1 MTQPPKDPI
10 ESRRKLHQLL
20 LDQKLY
26 SKSDV
31 EFETQFANPESRA
44 KLHQLMLDKSLYS
57 KSVDDFD
64 MQFFGDLKKKEEP
77 VQYSFTG
84 QLDLSQPLS
93 NQLQGGSENIQN
105 EPVIGTIPVTSD
117 DDSEVRAEKF
127 LADADLKDQL
137 EQGRLAYEQGKTE
150 VPTNFGTKNLDEIAD
165 EVSKK
170 TKVVREPSIEPGST
184 DFQSQ
189 LNVPLSKIE
198 MDVNRF
204 EATKDKVKNLQ
215 VKEDKAKYA
224 DELQK
229 FSTTA
234 IDKIDKQLDKLPSNL
249 SFEDTGMG
257 GVSSPKNEEKEI
269 LEMAKSIL
277 EEVRDTPDKG
287 GFWEGLSSKGF
298 SGVLPF
304 VSGLEELP
312 KLRKLRDVSLEAQAG
327 DKENEFKAFMGEEPV
342 DNLAPE
348 KRQLLSAEAI
358 KQEFQRA
365 KENPG
370 MYRFGRVL
378 AEMIPYMGEY
388 VATSGAYTGAKTAVT
403 AGLTKVL
410 KTSAQKAIIR
420 NGVIKPLSTLAA
432 LTAQTGMNPTRIA
445 STTFERMTPQLKTT
459 LALDPDELKGVVG
472 EGGEGFNKAFAKAF
486 GTNAMELLTERFGQW
501 SSEAGDAIK
510 AAGYWL
516 PNVTLGKWMAKR
528 GYINLEQANKAA
540 KTLGWDGILKEIYGE
555 EYPNKLLQEAITGD
569 QNILTELNKPG
580 PPSAGTLE
588 FFNPLSDEFI
598 DMMVPSLILGGGP
611 LAYGAF
617 KKWATSEAP
626 TVAEQT
632 VNAPAGDLGVKPKED
647 EKPKEPTRPVAAAE
661 VPKVE
666 TQESV
671 PVQGEQEVKGEK
683 VEPVKGTKYNST
695 IQEVDIN
702 ELGFTELEDGKIEKA
717 KEKDVEKYAERFKA
731 GENKTVILV
740 GRGKDGKLYV
750 IDGHRRVLAAKKAGI
765 NKLKAIVRDRVTEGN
780 KGIDANEIDLL
791 EAEANQQSEQV
802 APETIVPPKVKAEE
816 GSPTEEVTYIKQ
828 ELDGRVLYE
837 DVDGNKYE
845 ARPTRKNGYYD
856 IYKNGKK
863 LDSGAAKFSDI
874 QPVIE
879 QDRQSEKRVEE
890 FKKEQDTKGYDV
902 DDLVKN
908 LKRVFDKPLPE
919 GMTGFQAHFTPEGY
933 RTEIRKENG
942 KFNYYLNGKDDARP
956 GDLPKL
962 TKAQKSKPIAS
973 FDNEIDAVKY
983 AIAERE
989 KYNNELQKIRD
1000 AQAEERKASK
1010 ETFGKFK
1017 VIGVNS
1023 EGNKVG
1029 EDKNG
1034 VRGVLKGNVIVSQP
1048 VGIIPGQGYSVSS
1061 PEGQFLTTEESKS
1074 QADKVAKDA
1083 GFDSPSHL
1091 INSVKKRT
1099 GQEFENV
1106 QDIPKELINRV
1117 VNERN
1122 LEELPPA
1129 EEKPK
1134 ITQIKEA
1141 NPERILVVKPTSDK
1155 PSKLIEAEE
1164 AVKKMLAGSSAKD
1177 IEDAQNGLGI
1187 SAARFAMRYA
1197 DPKKNQ
1203 ELYDKVYNL
1212 FFDTFKQKA
1221 PRKSDAKFDKA
1232 RKSAAELLD
1241 LIGPGLKIDEQYD
1254 PERSEKI
1261 ARKAI
1266 QMVGDYLDAGLT
1278 RFAEM
1283 VQDVIET
1290 FGEPSARVLFGPMKE
1305 GYGAKAV
1312 SVPDEVADKMDDLKT
1327 IRAAK
1332 IEDFLNTQDG
1342 SISDTD
1348 GAGTS
1353 ELPGGTQSEGTG
1365 DVNETEP
1372 IEGQTD
1378 EGSGAS
1384 TTSAG
1389 GSTKAGKKRSGSPGS
1404 GNRKGTGTGL
1414 EPSGIAGGEQGTTGK
1429 GRKELDVNDQNHVIE
1444 EADEIVPSGESAKIK
1459 ANIAAIKLVKKL
1471 QEENRNATPEEKKI
1485 LAKFVGWGGLASVL
1499 DKQKARSGWDDNWN
1513 KKYEKYHK
1521 EIADLLT
1528 EDEFNNAV
1536 NSTINA
1542 HYTDR
1547 RVITSIWD
1555 LVKRLGF
1562 TGGNVMEPSAGVGH
1576 FFGLMPQE
1584 MAQKSNLKAY
1594 ELDALT
1600 GQILS
1605 KLYPDAN
1612 VRVTGYEEAV
1622 EGSNTQDL
1630 VISNVPFGKTAPF
1643 DKRYKDLSKFSLH
1656 NYFIAKGIQQL
1667 KPGGLG
1673 VFITSSSSMD
1683 NGASANFRE
1692 WTNNQGNADF
1702 IGAIRLPNNA
1712 FAENAGTQVT
1722 TDILIYKKRT
1732 SDSAGEF
1739 NQDYRVSVSFKE
1751 TKDSKGNPTEI
1762 FINEYFKRNPEM
1774 MLGEMMLA
1782 HDAGSGG
1789 LYSADSQTLKAPAG
1803 QNTMELLN
1811 ERISRL
1817 PENVFGAEAVEEK
1830 ETEKAELGDKEG
1842 TLKEQ
1847 GGKLY
1852 FVENGELH
1860 LEPWG
1865 TETIK
1870 HDGKTHK
1877 KVDVVKDY
1885 TQIKTVVNDLIRE
1898 EQNNES
1904 NEVRI
1909 EELRKELNK
1918 KYDNFVKKYG
1928 QLNRNKKIEFL
1939 EEDADHISVTS
1950 LENVTKESTINEKT
1964 GRVTTKFNIAKADI
1978 FNKRVNFPYEEPNTA
1993 ESPSDAVSISLSYRN
2008 KVDLPYI
2015 ASLLGRSEADA
2026 KKELI
2031 DNNLVY
2037 ENPKTGL
2044 LEEAD
2049 AYLSGYVR
2057 TKLAEAEA
2065 EVKANPD
2072 FERNVEAL
2080 KKVIPKTIPAQLI
2093 EFRLGSNWLPGEV
2106 IDKWVKNELD
2116 IESKI
2121 RYNPLTGSWV
2131 VNTLG
2136 GTYGDKNRITYATKK
2151 FTGLELV
2158 EKALNLRQPEVVNV
2172 FKEPGGGTRTVKD
2185 LEATAEAQ
2193 GKMQELA
2200 DLFYNYVKGNKEM
2213 MSELEVLYNEK
2224 YNDFIEKKQ
2233 SLPAFTYFP
2242 NANHETTL
2250 RLHQRRAVIRSLND
2264 STLLAHQVGT
2274 GKTFT
2279 LITIA
2284 MEMRRLRIAKKP
2296 MIVVQNATIEQ
2307 FTEKFKELYP
2317 GAKVLMP
2324 SKKEMDTKNRQKLF
2338 NKIAY
2343 NDWDAVIIPQSFIN
2357 FIPDDPAREKA
2368 YLSEQIAELEIALD
2382 EAKAEGDRGA
2392 ISDINATL
2400 KKLDNSMGKVN
2411 ERENPKGRKVKDV
2424 AKSNLAAEK
2433 AIKRQSSRR
2442 KDDVVNFENMG
2453 VDALLVDEAHAYKKL
2468 GFFTK
2473 MNKIRGI
2480 DTGRSQRAFGI
2491 MMKIKYIQE
2500 KNKGKNVIF
2509 STGTPIT
2516 NTMAELWTM
2525 MRYISPDVLE
2535 KYNIKGF
2542 DEFASTFGNVEP
2554 SLEFNASG
2562 SFKIVDRFKSY
2573 INAPELLTAFRSKT
2587 DVVLTEDIPEFK
2599 EDNSIPKLKEQ
2610 ADGKRGFTQIT
2621 MPQTQSLLD
2630 FMEWAKATLKEW
2642 EKLPGKEKRRL
2653 RHVPL
2658 MVFNRA
2664 KQAAI
2669 DMRLLKPTNIDD
2681 PGSKTNRVV
2690 KEVKRIYDESTSYQ
2704 GTQMIFSDMYQ
2715 SPEVK
2720 DKYLDEEN
2728 TLPNPAYGLE
2738 RFNLYEDI
2746 KKKLVKMGIPEKEI
2760 ALINDYEGEKRNAL
2774 FESVNN
2780 GTVRIL
2786 LGSTEK
2792 MGVGVNVQERLAG
2805 LHHIDAPPRPMDFE
2819 QRNGRIIRQGNLH
2832 AQMDKPI
2839 EVVTYG
2845 VEKTLDATAYQRLAI
2860 KQKFI
2865 NQMMKAEGLDRNM
2878 NDAADE
2884 EDASD
2889 MSFDQMMSTL
2899 SGSQFAVLH
2908 TQKMYELRKLRTAK
2922 SNHTRNIIDY
2932 SDQITRT
2939 NNNINFYSDKLKL
2952 YEPIQDEFKNTFPE
2966 QKLTEVVINGKKV
2979 TGKDIFINLQE
2990 YIDEKLKEVDK
3001 SGMLEAKG
3009 TIKIDGGMLVT
3020 MDFRKAVNTDLLT
3033 SNDNKWNYSFKY
3045 SIVPTTNFQ
3054 ATIEPNSKVTT
3065 GSGLVTSINTAINKV
3080 IEKGE
3085 FGIYDLD
3092 NLKSKIEQYKK
3103 DIKALAE
3110 LIDKPFDKTEKL
3122 AALEADVADLEEK
3135 MKGENKEV
3143 EPETEALTEE
3153 TDPDKEEKED
3163 EQAEKSMDDILTKG
3177 SKKAADEGYE
3187 GFSGAMSTAIPLPV
3201 VGKVKKAPDN
3211 SALLNFLA
3219 TGQMTMQQLEKKL
3232 DEETK
3237 FENPEVEKRVNDA
3250 EKPEAR
3256 NVSKFFDQVKLFV
3269 HETTQP
3275 LKYLDVRKWA
3285 REANLLREF
3294 KGIMDFSKAKSTL
3307 YVKTLTSNLTPIQY
3321 RILSRRIWL
3330 ADLLESVQKGENMRG
3345 IDGKYSF
3352 GFNSEAEIQK
3362 HFDKY
3367 DKFMQADDKILEA
3380 YKMRQA
3386 FMGEF
3391 KKTLVDSGLLQ
3402 ETDIENY
3409 YHRRVLEYQADQEH
3423 DRSILFGREIG
3434 DKKRGFQKQRTGTR
3448 GLDYSTNFI
3457 ETDWKVVTEGL
3468 YEIEKRKI
3476 LNDIMSPFE
3485 KQLNAL
3491 VKEFKTKYNAVVQQ
3505 LIDVHGEESPEVKAY
3520 KKSKKQLKEKF
3531 LEDNKPEGYVFWRTD
3546 ESNRLFWGKTVTQA
3560 SIDKAI
3566 DLAQQS
3572 DNSGMG
3578 QAMGVIEGLIN
3589 DLRPGLMV
3597 GSKRKQYMIPEQ
3609 LAKQLEFMAENQ
3621 QTSTASNLANTITA
3635 EWKKLVLLSP
3645 FRLVRYNI
3653 NNLGSDIDR
3662 TIQVEPQIAKYAGA
3676 SIKELWEYTR
3686 KGVVTPQIL
3695 EAIRGGVIDSGF
3707 QISEIADLSEQA
3719 WAKALLQGGTM
3730 DQLFGKE
3737 LLKDFAK
3744 KAKKTPGNLWNKYL
3758 NLVTPY
3764 VQFRENVLR
3773 YAAYKLAVEK
3783 VEKGNKFYW
3792 ASNPK
3797 AIDAIDDKRQ
3807 RAAKLAREVYG
3818 DYRNISVTG
3827 ESLRR
3832 LAMPFYSW
3840 FEINMKT
3847 HLNLIK
3853 NAGDPR
3859 VQRAMVRS
3867 AVMRGIPAITVRIGM
3882 AYFRIAMMT
3891 TAVQIWNNYAYSIYG
3906 GDDDSEDKLRRSGAK
3921 GMNIIWGVDEKTG
3934 QIKVIP
3940 IQGAFYDFMEFFGIP
3955 VIWDDIERI
3964 MYGDDPLLGVK
3975 DTAATIG
3982 SGMLNRGV
3990 QMTTPFAKMPFELLT
4005 KQSYFPNVGAPT
4017 PIRDRWEYVAKAL
4030 TLGDEYNYFLT
4041 DKPQKEGYLSRKL
4054 NNSLILRE
4062 IDVETLTYYHARA
4075 IVQGYTGKKI
4085 SGSDPKNPT
4094 ASAKKDAEYKFMM
4107 ALKNNRLDLADKHLL
4122 QYMINGGNPR
4132 DLHSSLKNLD
4142 PLSGLSKTVKPGE
4155 MKSEYQ
4161 DMQDMM
4167 LGVKP
4172 TTHFGKQL
4180 TKDEVLVFKDAMRY
4194 FYKMQNRGY
4203 QKGI

>member
-1 MTQPPKDPI
+1 MRIPCFKAIEGHKELTDFFSQITEDMPESQQRELGKQLALKYHEKLFNDLNKFKESIGLKVTKEQKTYVSPDNSDKIKEVADTYKAKI
-10 ESRRKLHQLL
+10 ESIGK
-20 LDQKLY
+20 
-26 SKSDV
+26 
-31 EFETQFANPESRA
+31 FEEIKKANPE
-44 KLHQLMLDKSLYS
+44 K
-57 KSVDDFD
+57 
-64 MQFFGDLKKKEEP
+64 
-77 VQYSFTG
+77 
-84 QLDLSQPLS
+84 
-93 NQLQGGSENIQN
+93 
-105 EPVIGTIPVTSD
+105 
-117 DDSEVRAEKF
+117 
-127 LADADLKDQL
+127 
-137 EQGRLAYEQGKTE
+137 
-150 VPTNFGTKNLDEIAD
+150 
-165 EVSKK
+165 
-170 TKVVREPSIEPGST
+170 
-184 DFQSQ
+184 
-189 LNVPLSKIE
+189 
-198 MDVNRF
+198 
-204 EATKDKVKNLQ
+204 
-215 VKEDKAKYA
+215 
-224 DELQK
+224 
-229 FSTTA
+229 
-234 IDKIDKQLDKLPSNL
+234 
-249 SFEDTGMG
+249 
-257 GVSSPKNEEKEI
+257 
-269 LEMAKSIL
+269 
-277 EEVRDTPDKG
+277 
-287 GFWEGLSSKGF
+287 
-298 SGVLPF
+298 
-304 VSGLEELP
+304 
-312 KLRKLRDVSLEAQAG
+312 
-327 DKENEFKAFMGEEPV
+327 
-342 DNLAPE
+342 
-348 KRQLLSAEAI
+348 
-358 KQEFQRA
+358 
-365 KENPG
+365 
-370 MYRFGRVL
+370 
-378 AEMIPYMGEY
+378 
-388 VATSGAYTGAKTAVT
+388 
-403 AGLTKVL
+403 
-410 KTSAQKAIIR
+410 
-420 NGVIKPLSTLAA
+420 
-432 LTAQTGMNPTRIA
+432 
-445 STTFERMTPQLKTT
+445 
-459 LALDPDELKGVVG
+459 
-472 EGGEGFNKAFAKAF
+472 
-486 GTNAMELLTERFGQW
+486 
-501 SSEAGDAIK
+501 
-510 AAGYWL
+510 
-516 PNVTLGKWMAKR
+516 
-528 GYINLEQANKAA
+528 
-540 KTLGWDGILKEIYGE
+540 
-555 EYPNKLLQEAITGD
+555 
-569 QNILTELNKPG
+569 
-580 PPSAGTLE
+580 
-588 FFNPLSDEFI
+588 
-598 DMMVPSLILGGGP
+598 
-611 LAYGAF
+611 
-617 KKWATSEAP
+617 
-626 TVAEQT
+626 
-632 VNAPAGDLGVKPKED
+632 
-647 EKPKEPTRPVAAAE
+647 
-661 VPKVE
+661 
-666 TQESV
+666 
-671 PVQGEQEVKGEK
+671 
-683 VEPVKGTKYNST
+683 
-695 IQEVDIN
+695 
-702 ELGFTELEDGKIEKA
+702 
-717 KEKDVEKYAERFKA
+717 
-731 GENKTVILV
+731 
-740 GRGKDGKLYV
+740 
-750 IDGHRRVLAAKKAGI
+750 
-765 NKLKAIVRDRVTEGN
+765 
-780 KGIDANEIDLL
+780 
-791 EAEANQQSEQV
+791 
-802 APETIVPPKVKAEE
+802 
-816 GSPTEEVTYIKQ
+816 
-828 ELDGRVLYE
+828 
-837 DVDGNKYE
+837 
-845 ARPTRKNGYYD
+845 
-856 IYKNGKK
+856 
-863 LDSGAAKFSDI
+863 
-874 QPVIE
+874 
-879 QDRQSEKRVEE
+879 
-890 FKKEQDTKGYDV
+890 
-902 DDLVKN
+902 
-908 LKRVFDKPLPE
+908 
-919 GMTGFQAHFTPEGY
+919 
-933 RTEIRKENG
+933 
-942 KFNYYLNGKDDARP
+942 
-956 GDLPKL
+956 
-962 TKAQKSKPIAS
+962 
-973 FDNEIDAVKY
+973 
-983 AIAERE
+983 
-989 KYNNELQKIRD
+989 
-1000 AQAEERKASK
+1000 
-1010 ETFGKFK
+1010 
-1017 VIGVNS
+1017 
-1023 EGNKVG
+1023 
-1029 EDKNG
+1029 
-1034 VRGVLKGNVIVSQP
+1034 
-1048 VGIIPGQGYSVSS
+1048 
-1061 PEGQFLTTEESKS
+1061 
-1074 QADKVAKDA
+1074 
-1083 GFDSPSHL
+1083 
-1091 INSVKKRT
+1091 
-1099 GQEFENV
+1099 
-1106 QDIPKELINRV
+1106 
-1117 VNERN
+1117 
-1122 LEELPPA
+1122 
-1129 EEKPK
+1129 
-1134 ITQIKEA
+1134 
-1141 NPERILVVKPTSDK
+1141 ILVVKPS
-1155 PSKLIEAEE
+1155 
-1164 AVKKMLAGSSAKD
+1164 
-1177 IEDAQNGLGI
+1177 
-1187 SAARFAMRYA
+1187 
-1197 DPKKNQ
+1197 
-1203 ELYDKVYNL
+1203 
-1212 FFDTFKQKA
+1212 
-1221 PRKSDAKFDKA
+1221 RKSDAKFEKA

-1241 LIGPGLKIDEQYD
+1241 LIGPGLKLNE
-1254 PERSEKI
+1254 EF
-1261 ARKAI
+1261 
-1266 QMVGDYLDAGLT
+1266 DAGKAQKIRDKAFEVVADYIDAGVT

-1283 VQDVIET
+1283 VKDIYET
-1290 FGEPSARVLFGPMKE
+1290 MGENAARVLFDPMKK
-1305 GYGAKAV
+1305 GYGSQLASV
-1312 SVPDEVADKMDDLKT
+1312 SEDVADKMDDIKT
-1327 IRAAK
+1327 VRALTV
-1332 IEDFLNTQDG
+1332 EDILNTQDG

-1353 ELPGGTQSEGTG
+1353 ELPGGTQPEGTG
-1365 DVNETEP
+1365 DVTETEP

-1378 EGSGAS
+1378 EGSGAG
-1384 TTSAG
+1384 TTSTG
-1389 GSTKAGKKRSGSPGS
+1389 GSTKAGKKRSGSSGS

-1414 EPSGIAGGEQGTTGK
+1414 EPSGNAGGEQGTTGK

-1499 DKQKARSGWDDNWN
+1499 DKQKARQGWDDNWN

-1521 EIADLLT
+1521 EIAELLT
-1528 EDEFNNAV
+1528 EEEFNNAV

-1547 RVITSIWD
+1547 RVITSIWG

-1584 MAQKSNLKAY
+1584 MAQRSNLKAY

-1732 SDSAGEF
+1732 SDNAGEF
-1739 NQDYRVSVSFKE
+1739 NQDYRVSVAFKE
-1751 TKDSKGNPTEI
+1751 TKDSEGKPTEI
-1762 FINEYFKRNPEM
+1762 FVNEYFKRNPEM

-1782 HDAGSGG
+1782 FEAGSGG

-1811 ERISRL
+1811 DRISRL
-1817 PENVFGAEAVEEK
+1817 PENVFGAEVIEEK

-1870 HDGKTHK
+1870 HDGKNHK

-1909 EELRKELNK
+1909 EELRKDLNK

-1978 FNKRVNFPYEEPNTA
+1978 FNKRVNFPYSEPSTA

-2015 ASLLGRSEADA
+2015 ASLLGKSEEDA

-2031 DNNLVY
+2031 ENNLVY

-2065 EVKANPD
+2065 EVSANPD
-2072 FERNVEAL
+2072 YQRNVEAL

-2121 RYNPLTGSWV
+2121 RYNPLTGSWL

-2213 MSELEVLYNEK
+2213 MSELEVIYNEK

-2242 NANHETTL
+2242 NANHNTTL

-2610 ADGKRGFTQIT
+2610 PDGKRGFTQIT

-2690 KEVKRIYDESTSYQ
+2690 KEVKRIYDESSSYQ

-2720 DKYLDEEN
+2720 DKFLDEEN

-2746 KKKLVKMGIPEKEI
+2746 KKKLVKLGIPEKEI

-2774 FESVNN
+2774 FENVNN

-2922 SNHTRNIIDY
+2922 ANHTRNIIEY
-2932 SDQITRT
+2932 SDRIEKIKRLIAD
-2939 NNNINFYSDKLKL
+2939 NEEDIKL
-2952 YEPIQDEFKNTFPE
+2952 YAPLVDDFKKTFPE
-2966 QKLTEVVINGKKV
+2966 NKIKEVTIDGKTHTEKIAEKLQT
-2979 TGKDIFINLQE
+2979 
-2990 YIDEKLKEVDK
+2990 YIDEKFKEVDK
-3001 SGMLEAKG
+3001 SGSLKATG
-3009 TIKIDGGMLVT
+3009 VIKIDGGNAVT
-3020 MDFRKAVNTDLLT
+3020 IDFTKSVNTDLAT
-3033 SNDNKWNYSFKY
+3033 ANDQKWDYYFRY
-3045 SIVPTTNFQ
+3045 EIIPATNPKANIRQ
-3054 ATIEPNSKVTT
+3054 RGTIET
-3065 GSGLVTSINTAINKV
+3065 GAGFVTSLNSV
-3080 IEKGE
+3080 IRKLIEEGDFGLYHNLDDLKGKN
-3085 FGIYDLD
+3085 I
-3092 NLKSKIEQYKK
+3092 QYEK
-3103 DIKALAE
+3103 DIKALVE
-3110 LIDKPFDKTEKL
+3110 LLDKPFDKTEKL

-3153 TDPDKEEKED
+3153 TDPEKEEKED
-3163 EQAEKSMDDILTKG
+3163 EEAEKSMDDILTKG

-3201 VGKVKKAPDN
+3201 VGKVKKTPDN

-3237 FENPEVEKRVNDA
+3237 FEDPEVEKRVNDA

-3345 IDGKYSF
+3345 VDGKYSF

-3491 VKEFKTKYNAVVQQ
+3491 VKEFKTKYNAVLQQ

-3520 KKSKKQLKEKF
+3520 KRSKKQLKNKF

-3560 SIDKAI
+3560 TIDKAI

-3572 DNSGMG
+3572 DNSGIG

-3609 LAKQLEFMAENQ
+3609 LAKQLDFMAENE

-3676 SIKELWEYTR
+3676 SAKELWEYTR

-3707 QISEIADLSEQA
+3707 QISEIADLSEQS

-3744 KAKKTPGNLWNKYL
+3744 KAKNTPGNLWNKYL
-3758 NLVTPY
+3758 NFVTPY

-3797 AIDAIDDKRQ
+3797 AIDTIEDKRQ

-3847 HLNLIK
+3847 HYNLLK
-3853 NAGDPR
+3853 NAGDPK
-3859 VQRAMVRS
+3859 VQRAMIRS

-3882 AYFRIAMMT
+3882 AYLRVAMVT
-3891 TAVQIWNNYAYSIYG
+3891 TAVQLWNNYAYGLYG

-3921 GMNIIWGVDEKTG
+3921 GMNIIVGVDEKTG

-3964 MYGDDPLLGVK
+3964 MYGEDPWAGVK
-3975 DTAATIG
+3975 DTAGTVG
-3982 SGMLNRGV
+3982 FGMLNRGV
-3990 QMTTPFAKMPFELLT
+3990 QMSTPFAKMPVELLT

-4017 PIRDRWEYVAKAL
+4017 PINDRWEYVAKAL

-4041 DKPQKEGYLSRKL
+4041 DKPQKESYLGRKL

-4075 IVQGYTGKKI
+4075 IVQSYTGKKI

-4132 DLHSSLKNLD
+4132 DLHSSIKNLD

>member
-1 MTQPPKDPI
+1 
-10 ESRRKLHQLL
+10 
-20 LDQKLY
+20 
-26 SKSDV
+26 
-31 EFETQFANPESRA
+31 
-44 KLHQLMLDKSLYS
+44 
-57 KSVDDFD
+57 
-64 MQFFGDLKKKEEP
+64 
-77 VQYSFTG
+77 
-84 QLDLSQPLS
+84 
-93 NQLQGGSENIQN
+93 
-105 EPVIGTIPVTSD
+105 
-117 DDSEVRAEKF
+117 
-127 LADADLKDQL
+127 
-137 EQGRLAYEQGKTE
+137 
-150 VPTNFGTKNLDEIAD
+150 
-165 EVSKK
+165 
-170 TKVVREPSIEPGST
+170 
-184 DFQSQ
+184 
-189 LNVPLSKIE
+189 
-198 MDVNRF
+198 
-204 EATKDKVKNLQ
+204 
-215 VKEDKAKYA
+215 
-224 DELQK
+224 
-229 FSTTA
+229 
-234 IDKIDKQLDKLPSNL
+234 
-249 SFEDTGMG
+249 
-257 GVSSPKNEEKEI
+257 
-269 LEMAKSIL
+269 
-277 EEVRDTPDKG
+277 
-287 GFWEGLSSKGF
+287 
-298 SGVLPF
+298 
-304 VSGLEELP
+304 
-312 KLRKLRDVSLEAQAG
+312 
-327 DKENEFKAFMGEEPV
+327 
-342 DNLAPE
+342 
-348 KRQLLSAEAI
+348 
-358 KQEFQRA
+358 
-365 KENPG
+365 
-370 MYRFGRVL
+370 
-378 AEMIPYMGEY
+378 
-388 VATSGAYTGAKTAVT
+388 
-403 AGLTKVL
+403 
-410 KTSAQKAIIR
+410 
-420 NGVIKPLSTLAA
+420 
-432 LTAQTGMNPTRIA
+432 
-445 STTFERMTPQLKTT
+445 
-459 LALDPDELKGVVG
+459 
-472 EGGEGFNKAFAKAF
+472 
-486 GTNAMELLTERFGQW
+486 
-501 SSEAGDAIK
+501 
-510 AAGYWL
+510 
-516 PNVTLGKWMAKR
+516 
-528 GYINLEQANKAA
+528 
-540 KTLGWDGILKEIYGE
+540 
-555 EYPNKLLQEAITGD
+555 
-569 QNILTELNKPG
+569 
-580 PPSAGTLE
+580 
-588 FFNPLSDEFI
+588 
-598 DMMVPSLILGGGP
+598 
-611 LAYGAF
+611 
-617 KKWATSEAP
+617 
-626 TVAEQT
+626 
-632 VNAPAGDLGVKPKED
+632 
-647 EKPKEPTRPVAAAE
+647 
-661 VPKVE
+661 
-666 TQESV
+666 
-671 PVQGEQEVKGEK
+671 
-683 VEPVKGTKYNST
+683 
-695 IQEVDIN
+695 
-702 ELGFTELEDGKIEKA
+702 
-717 KEKDVEKYAERFKA
+717 
-731 GENKTVILV
+731 
-740 GRGKDGKLYV
+740 
-750 IDGHRRVLAAKKAGI
+750 
-765 NKLKAIVRDRVTEGN
+765 
-780 KGIDANEIDLL
+780 
-791 EAEANQQSEQV
+791 
-802 APETIVPPKVKAEE
+802 
-816 GSPTEEVTYIKQ
+816 
-828 ELDGRVLYE
+828 
-837 DVDGNKYE
+837 
-845 ARPTRKNGYYD
+845 
-856 IYKNGKK
+856 
-863 LDSGAAKFSDI
+863 
-874 QPVIE
+874 
-879 QDRQSEKRVEE
+879 
-890 FKKEQDTKGYDV
+890 
-902 DDLVKN
+902 
-908 LKRVFDKPLPE
+908 
-919 GMTGFQAHFTPEGY
+919 MTGFEAHFTPEGY

-989 KYNNELQKIRD
+989 KYNKELQKIRD
-1000 AQAEERKASK
+1000 AQAKERKSSK
-1010 ETFGKFK
+1010 EETFGKFK
-1017 VIGVNS
+1017 VIGVNA

-1048 VGIIPGQGYSVSS
+1048 VGVIPGQGISVSS
-1061 PEGQFLTTEESKS
+1061 PEGQFMTKEESKG
-1074 QADKVAKDA
+1074 QADKIAQDA
-1083 GFDSPSHL
+1083 GFDNASHL

-1106 QDIPKELINRV
+1106 QDIPKNVI
-1117 VNERN
+1117 
-1122 LEELPPA
+1122 EETVKSRE
-1129 EEKPK
+1129 EEKGRQAEKLYEDLTGRKVRPEPK
-1134 ITQIKEA
+1134 EEKSKLEQIKEA
-1141 NPERILVVKPTSDK
+1141 NPERILVVKPTSDIK
-1155 PSKLIEAEE
+1155 GVTEIKYEDDGDTILYGAKNNKTRVSVKGLTKERIQEELDFERESLARIKKQVSEFDEQKILSSKGLSDQEKQDAIKLNKQTKNNIDAVEKIVIPFYESKIE
-1164 AVKKMLAGSSAKD
+1164 
-1177 IEDAQNGLGI
+1177 
-1187 SAARFAMRYA
+1187 
-1197 DPKKNQ
+1197 P
-1203 ELYDKVYNL
+1203 
-1212 FFDTFKQKA
+1212 KA
-1221 PRKSDAKFDKA
+1221 PRKSDAKFEKA

-1241 LIGPGLKIDEQYD
+1241 LIGPELKINEEYD
-1254 PERSEKI
+1254 KDKAQKI
-1261 ARKAI
+1261 IIKAGEVVANYI
-1266 QMVGDYLDAGLT
+1266 DAGVT
-1278 RFAEM
+1278 RIAEM
-1283 VQDVIET
+1283 MQDILAT
-1290 FGEPSARVLFGPMKE
+1290 YGEAGLRTLFDPMKK
-1305 GYGAKAV
+1305 GYGSQLASAENI
-1312 SVPDEVADKMDDLKT
+1312 DEMDEIKTVRTLTVEDILK
-1327 IRAAK
+1327 
-1332 IEDFLNTQDG
+1332 TQDG
-1342 SISDTD
+1342 SISNTD
-1348 GAGTS
+1348 GTGTS
-1353 ELPGGTQSEGTG
+1353 ELPGGAQSEGTG
-1365 DVNETEP
+1365 NVTEKKP
-1372 IEGQTD
+1372 VESKTD

-1384 TTSAG
+1384 AGVEG
-1389 GSTKAGKKRSGSPGS
+1389 GSTKAGKNRGGSAGD
-1404 GNRKGTGTGL
+1404 GNRKGTGTGS
-1414 EPSGIAGGEQGTTGK
+1414 EPSGTAGGESGTTGK
-1429 GRKELDVNDQNHVIE
+1429 GRKELNVNDQNHVIQE
-1444 EADEIVPSGESAKIK
+1444 GDDIVPTGETAKIR
-1459 ANIAAIKLVKKL
+1459 ANIAAIRLVKKL

-1499 DKQKARSGWDDNWN
+1499 DKQKARNGWDDNWN
-1513 KKYEKYHK
+1513 KKYENYHK
-1521 EIADLLT
+1521 DIADLLT
-1528 EDEFNNAV
+1528 DEEFNNAV

-1584 MAQKSNLKAY
+1584 MAQNSNLKAY
-1594 ELDALT
+1594 ELDKIT

-1605 KLYPDAN
+1605 KLYPEAS

-1643 DKRYKDLSKFSLH
+1643 DVRYKELSKFSLH

-1722 TDILIYKKRT
+1722 TDLLIYKKRT
-1732 SDSAGEF
+1732 SETAGEF
-1739 NQDYRVSVSFKE
+1739 NEPYRVSVSFKE
-1751 TKDSKGNPTEI
+1751 TKDSKGEPVEI
-1762 FINEYFKRNPEM
+1762 FVNEYFKRNPEM

-1782 HDAGSGG
+1782 HEAGSGG

-1803 QNTMELLN
+1803 QNTVELMAD
-1811 ERISRL
+1811 RISRF
-1817 PENVFGAEAVEEK
+1817 PENVFGAEVVEEK
-1830 ETEKAELGDKEG
+1830 ETEKADLGDKEG

-1860 LEPWG
+1860 LQPWG
-1865 TETIK
+1865 SETIK
-1870 HDGKTHK
+1870 SEGKTYK
-1877 KVDVVKDY
+1877 KSDVVKDY
-1885 TQIKTVVNDLIRE
+1885 TNIKVAVNDLIQE
-1898 EQNNES
+1898 EQNKEN
-1904 NEVRI
+1904 NDVRL

-1918 KYDNFVKKYG
+1918 KYDGFVKKYG
-1928 QLNRNKKIEFL
+1928 KLNRNNKLEFL

-1950 LENVTKESTINEKT
+1950 LENVVKESTINEKT
-1964 GRVTTKFNIAKADI
+1964 GRVTTKFDIAKADI
-1978 FNKRVNFPYEEPNTA
+1978 FKKRVNFPYTEPEKA
-1993 ESPSDAVSISLSYRN
+1993 DSPSDAVSISLSYRN
-2008 KVDLPYI
+2008 KIDLPYI
-2015 ASLLGRSEADA
+2015 ASLLNISEESA
-2026 KKELI
+2026 KRELI

-2044 LEEAD
+2044 LEESD
-2049 AYLSGYVR
+2049 SYLSGYVR

-2072 FERNVEAL
+2072 YERNVEAL
-2080 KKVIPKTIPAQLI
+2080 KKVVPKNIPAQLI
-2093 EFRLGSNWLPGEV
+2093 EFRLGSNWLPGSI
-2106 IDKWVKNELD
+2106 IDNWIKNAIDVETQA
-2116 IESKI
+2116 
-2121 RYNPLTGSWV
+2121 RYNPLTGSWILG
-2131 VNTLG
+2131 TSG
-2136 GTYGDKNRITYATKK
+2136 GTYGDKNRITYGTKK
-2151 FTGLELV
+2151 FTAIELI

-2172 FKEPGGGTRTVKD
+2172 FKEPGGGTRSVKD

-2200 DLFYNYVKGNKEM
+2200 DLFYNYVKGNKED
-2213 MSELEVLYNEK
+2213 MSKLEVLYNEK

-2242 NANHETTL
+2242 NANHDTTL
-2250 RLHQRRAVIRSLND
+2250 RLHQRRGVMRSLND

-2317 GAKVLMP
+2317 ASKILMP

-2357 FIPDDPAREKA
+2357 FIPDDAERERA

-2382 EAKAEGDRGA
+2382 EAKEAGDRGA
-2392 ISDINATL
+2392 ISDINATM
-2400 KKLDNSMGKVN
+2400 KKLDTSMGKLK
-2411 ERENPKGRKVKDV
+2411 ESKGRKVKDV

-2433 AIKRQSSRR
+2433 AMKRQSSRR
-2442 KDDVVNFENMG
+2442 KDDVINFENMG

-2516 NTMAELWTM
+2516 NTMAEIWTM

-2554 SLEFNASG
+2554 SLEFTASG

-2610 ADGKRGFTQIT
+2610 PDGKRSLTQIT
-2621 MPQTQSLLD
+2621 MPQTKSLLD
-2630 FMEWAKATLKEW
+2630 FMDWAKATLKAW
-2642 EKLPGKEKRRL
+2642 EKLPGKEKRKL

-2681 PGSKTNRVV
+2681 PDSKTNRVV
-2690 KEVKRIYDESTSYQ
+2690 KEAKRIYDESNSYQ
-2704 GTQMIFSDMYQ
+2704 GTQLIFSDMYQ

-2720 DKYLDEEN
+2720 DKYLDDDN
-2728 TLPNPAYGLE
+2728 TLPNPAYGLD

-2746 KKKLVKMGIPEKEI
+2746 KKKLVKLGIPEKEI
-2760 ALINDYEGEKRNAL
+2760 AVINDYEGEKRNAL
-2774 FESVNN
+2774 FDNINN

-2832 AQMDKPI
+2832 AKMDKPI
-2839 EVVTYG
+2839 EIVTYG

-2865 NQMMKAEGLDRNM
+2865 NQMMKAEGIDRNM

-2884 EDASD
+2884 EDAGD
-2889 MSFDQMMSTL
+2889 MTFDQMMSTL
-2899 SGSQFAVLH
+2899 SGSQYAVLH
-2908 TQKMYELRKLRTAK
+2908 TQKMYDLRKLRTAK
-2922 SNHTRNIIDY
+2922 NNHTRNIIEY
-2932 SDQITRT
+2932 SDQITR
-2939 NNNINFYSDKLKL
+2939 NKRSIEFSEQKIQM
-2952 YEPIQDEFKNTFPE
+2952 YEPIQGEFKSTFPE
-2966 QKLTEVVINGKKV
+2966 GKITEVEINGKKFS
-2979 TGKDIFINLQE
+2979 GKEISENVQK

-3009 TIKIDGGMLVT
+3009 TIKIDGGLLVS
-3020 MDFRKAVNTDLLT
+3020 MDFRKTVNTDLAT
-3033 SNDNKWNYSFKY
+3033 SNETKWNYHFKY
-3045 SIVPTTNFQ
+3045 SIVPKSNPQ
-3054 ATIEPNSKVTT
+3054 ATVEPMAKITT
-3065 GSGLVTSINTAINKV
+3065 GVGLITSINNSISKV
-3080 IEKGE
+3080 IEKGD
-3085 FGIYDLD
+3085 FGMYDIVGLQ
-3092 NLKSKIEQYKK
+3092 NKIDQQKK
-3103 DIKALAE
+3103 DVKAMVE
-3110 LIDKPFDKTEKL
+3110 LLDKPFDKTDKL

-3143 EPETEALTEE
+3143 DPEKEALTEE
-3153 TDPDKEEKED
+3153 TNPEKEEKED
-3163 EQAEKSMDDILTKG
+3163 DQAEKSMDDILSEG
-3177 SKKAADEGYE
+3177 SKKAAKEGYE
-3187 GFSGAMSTAIPLPV
+3187 GFNGAMSTVLPLPV
-3201 VGKVKKAPDN
+3201 VGKVKKAPSDK
-3211 SALLNFLA
+3211 ALLNFLA
-3219 TGQMTMQQLEKKL
+3219 TGQMTMQEMTKKL

-3250 EKPEAR
+3250 QKPEAR
-3256 NVSKFFDQVKLFV
+3256 NVSKLWDQIKLWA

-3275 LKYLDVRKWA
+3275 LKYLNVNKWA

-3294 KGIMDFSKAKSTL
+3294 KGIMDFAKAKSTL
-3307 YVKTLTSNLTPIQY
+3307 YVKTLTDNLTPIQY

-3345 IDGKYSF
+3345 IDGKFSF
-3352 GFNSEAEIQK
+3352 GFNSEEEIQK

-3367 DKFMQADDKILEA
+3367 DEFMRADDKILDA

-3402 ETDIENY
+3402 ETDIDNY
-3409 YHRRVLEYQADQEH
+3409 YHRRIKEYQADQQH

-3476 LNDIMSPFE
+3476 LNDLMSPFE
-3485 KQLNAL
+3485 KQLNAML
-3491 VKEFKTKYNAVVQQ
+3491 KEFKTKYDAVLDQ
-3505 LIDVHGEESPEVKAY
+3505 LTQVHGEDSQEVKSY
-3520 KKSKKQLKEKF
+3520 KRSKKQLKTKF
-3531 LEDNKPEGYVFWRTD
+3531 LEDNKPEGYVLWRTD
-3546 ESNRLFWGKTVTQA
+3546 ESNRLFWGKSVSQSA
-3560 SIDKAI
+3560 IDKAI
-3566 DLAQQS
+3566 DQAQQN
-3572 DNSGMG
+3572 DNSGVG
-3578 QAMGVIEGLIN
+3578 LAMNVIEELIN

-3597 GSKRKQYMIPEQ
+3597 GSKRKQYMIPAE
-3609 LAKQLEFMAENQ
+3609 LAKQLDFMAENE
-3621 QTSTASNLANTITA
+3621 QTSTSSTIANRITA
-3635 EWKKLVLLSP
+3635 EWKKIVLLSP

-3662 TIQVEPQIAKYAGA
+3662 TIQVEPRIAKYSVQSA
-3676 SIKELWEYTR
+3676 KELWEYTR
-3686 KGVVTPQIL
+3686 RGVVTPQIL

-3707 QISEIADLSEQA
+3707 QISEIADVSEQT
-3719 WAKALLQGGTM
+3719 WAKALLEGGTM
-3730 DQLFGKE
+3730 DKLFGKE

-3744 KAKKTPGNLWNKYL
+3744 KAANTPGTLWSKYL
-3758 NLVTPY
+3758 EFVTPY

-3783 VEKGNKFYW
+3783 VDRGDKFYW
-3792 ASNPK
+3792 ASNQK
-3797 AIDAIDDKRQ
+3797 DIDAIEDKRQ

-3940 IQGAFYDFMEFFGIP
+3940 IQGAFYDLMEFFGIP

-4062 IDVETLTYYHARA
+4062 IDIENLTYYHARA
-4075 IVQGYTGKKI
+4075 IVQDYTGKKI

-4094 ASAKKDAEYKFMM
+4094 AIAKKDAEYKFMM
-4107 ALKNNRLDLADKHLL
+4107 ALKNNRLDLADKYIL
-4122 QYMINGGNPR
+4122 QYQMNGGNPR
-4132 DLHSSLKNLD
+4132 DLHSSIKNMD
-4142 PLSGLSKTVKPGE
+4142 PLSGLSKKPKPGE
-4155 MKSEYQ
+4155 MKSEYDDLQ
-4161 DMQDMM
+4161 GMM
-4167 LGVKP
+4167 VGLKP
-4172 TTHFGKQL
+4172 TTYFGKQL
-4180 TKDEVLVFKDAMRY
+4180 TKDDVLVFKDAMKY
-4194 FYKMQNRGY
+4194 FYKMEIRASK
-4203 QKGI
+4203 KGL